1 MKYVFFDIEC
11 ACVYK
16 YTAKICAFGYTV
28 TDENYNVLIKEDIL
42 INPKG
47 KFHLTD
53 RKGSDGIELPYEYDK
68 FKAFPAFPAVYG
80 KIKALLEDPEAI
92 VLGHATHNDVNYLNL
107 ETKRYKLPSFRF
119 CYHDTQFFYMNTEND
134 FTRQCGL
141 GTMAQQ
147 LGVEFVPH
155 RAADDAYATMRV
167 CEALC
172 KREGADVKGL
182 CERYKVRSGKISSY
196 KIFQPDSEGLRAY
209 YKKRDE
215 EHKKRAEAR
224 ENFFNFV
231 NKNNYRKKRSGINSG
246 KRFCFSK
253 EIENNVP
260 FSVELAGAVFASG
273 GRYTS
278 RPQDCDVYIAEEEGG
293 KRYLNAVENGAKFVP
308 LSDAAQSIER
318 GLELL

>member
-1 MKYVFFDIEC
+1 MSLVFFDIEC
-11 ACVYK
+11 ASVNK
-16 YTAKICAFGYTV
+16 TEAKICAFGYV
-28 TDENYNVLIKEDIL
+28 VCDENFNIIKKEDIL
-42 INPKG
+42 INPRG
-47 KFHLTD
+47 KFRLTD
-53 RKGSDGIELPYEYDK
+53 RKGDKGIVLPYDYDDFKKYPK
-68 FKAFPAFPAVYG
+68 FTKVYPY
-80 KIKALLEDPEAI
+80 IKSLLENPEN
-92 VLGHATHNDVNYLNL
+92 VVCGHSTVNDVKYLNL
-107 ETKRYKLPSFRF
+107 ETRRFRLPSFNFRF
-119 CYHDTQFFYMNTEND
+119 TDSQLVYMAVKND
-134 FTRQCGL
+134 FSRQFGL
-141 GTMAQQ
+141 EHIAND
-147 LGVEFVPH
+147 LGVEFTPH

>member
-28 TDENYNVLIKEDIL
+28 TDENYNVLAKEDIL

-53 RKGSDGIELPYEYDK
+53 RKGGDGIVLPYEYDE
-68 FKAFPAFPAVYG
+68 FKSRPIFPAVYK

-107 ETKRYKLPSFRF
+107 ETKRYHLPSFRF
-119 CYHDTQFFYMNTEND
+119 TYHDTQFFYMNTEND
-134 FTRQCGL
+134 YKRQCGL
-141 GTMAQQ
+141 GAMAEQ
-147 LGVEFVPH
+147 LGVDFVPH

-172 KREGADVKGL
+172 KREGTDVKGL
-182 CERYKVRSGKISSY
+182 CEKYQIACGKISSY
-196 KIFQPDSEGLRAY
+196 RISQPDSVGLQRY
-209 YKKRDE
+209 YRERDE
-215 EHKKRAEAR
+215 EHRRRAEAR
-224 ENFFNFV
+224 EAFFNYI
-231 NKNNYRKKRSGINSG
+231 NKHNYRKRRSGVNLG
-246 KRFCFSK
+246 KKFCFSK

-260 FSVELAGAVFASG
+260 FSVELVGAVFASG

-278 RPQDCDVYIAEEEGG
+278 RAQDCDFYIAEDEGG
-293 KRYLNAVENGAKFVP
+293 KRYQNALDSGATFMSLEELQKC
-308 LSDAAQSIER
+308 IER
-318 GLELL
+318 GWA

>member
-28 TDENYNVLIKEDIL
+28 TDEFYNVLEKEDIL

-53 RKGSDGIELPYEYDK
+53 RKGRDGIVLPYEYGE
-68 FKAFPAFPAVYG
+68 FSSRPLFPAVYP
-80 KIKALLEDPEAI
+80 KIKKLLEDPEVL
-92 VLGHATHNDVNYLNL
+92 VLGHATMNDVNYLNL

-119 CYHDTQFFYMNTEND
+119 CFYDTQFFYMNTEND

-141 GTMAQQ
+141 GAMAEQ
-147 LGVEFVPH
+147 LGVQFVPH

-172 KREGADVKGL
+172 KREGTDVRGL
-182 CERYKVRSGKISSY
+182 CEKYKMRCGKVSAYRISA
-196 KIFQPDSEGLRAY
+196 PDSEGQKLFYR
-209 YKKRDE
+209 KREE
-215 EHKKRAEAR
+215 EHRKRAAAR
-224 ENFFNFV
+224 ETFFNFV
-231 NKNNYRKKRSGINSG
+231 NKNNYRKKKSGANLG

-253 EIENNVP
+253 EIENDVP
-260 FSVELAGAVFASG
+260 YSVELAGAVFASG
-273 GRYTS
+273 GKYTS
-278 RPQDCDVYIAEEEGG
+278 RPQECDVYVAAEEGG
-293 KRYLNAVENGAKFVP
+293 KRYLNAVEHGAQFVP
-308 LSDAAQSIER
+308 LEEFEHGMER
-318 GLELL
+318 ISEGV

>member
-1 MKYVFFDIEC
+1 
-11 ACVYK
+11 
-16 YTAKICAFGYTV
+16 
-28 TDENYNVLIKEDIL
+28 
-42 INPKG
+42 
-47 KFHLTD
+47 
-53 RKGSDGIELPYEYDK
+53 
-68 FKAFPAFPAVYG
+68 
-80 KIKALLEDPEAI
+80 
-92 VLGHATHNDVNYLNL
+92 
-107 ETKRYKLPSFRF
+107 
-119 CYHDTQFFYMNTEND
+119 MNTESD
-134 FTRQCGL
+134 YTHQCGL
-141 GTMAQQ
+141 GIMAER

-172 KREGADVKGL
+172 KREGTDVKGL
-182 CERYKVRSGKISSY
+182 CEKYKIRCGKISSY
-196 KIFQPDSEGLRAY
+196 RISQPDSEGLRAY

>member
-28 TDENYNVLIKEDIL
+28 TDEHYNVLAKEDIL

-53 RKGSDGIELPYEYDK
+53 RKGGDGIVLPYEYDE
-68 FKAFPAFPAVYG
+68 FKSRPIFPAVYK
-80 KIKALLEDPEAI
+80 KIKALLEDPDAI

-107 ETKRYKLPSFRF
+107 ETKRYHLPSFRF
-119 CYHDTQFFYMNTEND
+119 TYHDTQFFYMNTEND
-134 FTRQCGL
+134 YKRQCGL
-141 GTMAQQ
+141 GAMAEQ
-147 LGVEFVPH
+147 LGVDFVPH

-172 KREGADVKGL
+172 KREKTDVKGL
-182 CERYKVRSGKISSY
+182 CEKYQITCGKITGYRIS
-196 KIFQPDSEGLRAY
+196 QPDSVGLQRY
-209 YKKRDE
+209 YKERDE
-215 EHKKRAEAR
+215 EHRRRAEAR
-224 ENFFNFV
+224 EAFFNYI
-231 NKNNYRKKRSGINSG
+231 NKHNYRKRRSGINLG
-246 KRFCFSK
+246 KKFCFSK

-278 RPQDCDVYIAEEEGG
+278 RAQDCDFYIAEDEGG
-293 KRYLNAVENGAKFVP
+293 KRYQNALDSGATFMSLEELQK
-308 LSDAAQSIER
+308 SIER
-318 GLELL
+318 GWA

>member
-1 MKYVFFDIEC
+1 
-11 ACVYK
+11 
-16 YTAKICAFGYTV
+16 
-28 TDENYNVLIKEDIL
+28 
-42 INPKG
+42 
-47 KFHLTD
+47 
-53 RKGSDGIELPYEYDK
+53 
-68 FKAFPAFPAVYG
+68 
-80 KIKALLEDPEAI
+80 
-92 VLGHATHNDVNYLNL
+92 
-107 ETKRYKLPSFRF
+107 
-119 CYHDTQFFYMNTEND
+119 
-134 FTRQCGL
+134 
-141 GTMAQQ
+141 
-147 LGVEFVPH
+147 
-155 RAADDAYATMRV
+155 MRV